1 VVRTPGFHPGNES
14 SILSRPILY
23 KNKLGDK
30 VARAKH
36 RWRRERDQLN
46 SFINKIE
53 RQRKHQ
59 EILEEHRNI
68 KKSGLRSVPESQK
81 EETP

>member
-1 VVRTPGFHPGNES
+1 
-14 SILSRPILY
+14 
-23 KNKLGDK
+23 